1 MKFSAPKTKPYE
13 HHVQNGLAYTPSQ
26 MADLVAKGIPVSNT
40 AVGIQSDS
48 LAVDSIPLE
57 GVRGVDMSDLWNA
70 REDGKRKLREIHN
83 NIKSQSKTE

>member
-13 HHVQNGLAYTPSQ
+13 HHVQDGLSYTPSQ
-26 MADLVAKGIPVSNT
+26 MAELVAKGIPVSNT
-40 AVGIQSDS
+40 AVSLQSDC

-70 REDGKRKLREIHN
+70 REDGKRKLREHVN
-83 NIKSQSKTE
+83 NVKSEVKS